1 MPIRVPTLVLP
12 PQKMRPPKIAAAQ
25 EKAVQVPVE
34 KIVVREREV
43 PVEKVVEQ
51 LEEEEIPVPVEKV
64 SLDACFA
71 AATAPLDAS
80 PRSL

>member
-1 MPIRVPTLVLP
+1 M
-12 PQKMRPPKIAAAQ
+12 
-25 EKAVQVPVE
+25 QVPVE

-64 SLDACFA
+64 SLDAYF
-71 AATAPLDAS
+71 TALTASLNTS
-80 PRSL
+80 PRSLPPLILHRAHCLP

>member
-1 MPIRVPTLVLP
+1 M
-12 PQKMRPPKIAAAQ
+12 
-25 EKAVQVPVE
+25 QVPVE

-64 SLDACFA
+64 SLDACF
-71 AATAPLDAS
+71 TAPTASLDAS
-80 PRSL
+80 PRSLRRGFPLAHCPPRCNPTRRNPL